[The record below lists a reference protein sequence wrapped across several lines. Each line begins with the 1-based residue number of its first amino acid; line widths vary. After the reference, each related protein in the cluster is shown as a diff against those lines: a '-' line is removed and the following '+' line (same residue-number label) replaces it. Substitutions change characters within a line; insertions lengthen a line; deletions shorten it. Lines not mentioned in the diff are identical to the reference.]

1 MTVAAAAQPQTDTAV
16 PAEAVSTRG
25 SWNFEDRNAKLLA
38 LGASDGRTVD
48 FDKMAQERQAR
59 ESEIVS
65 RLQLGTG
72 QDIVLDLGSGMGL
85 VGEVIAPHVS
95 QLHCCDISDVF
106 LADCKSRLAHF
117 PHVHYHQIMYADLSA
132 LQGIGINK
140 GYATLLFIHFNF
152 YDFILYLSEIN
163 RIMATGG
170 FLYFDFNDVGQFNL
184 DNPDDTFNL
193 QIPIYKE
200 KRLHWVFECM
210 HMSSIHTIR
219 HIAPQ
224 LGFSVLGHWT
234 GTACFS
240 QCLIQKVR
248 DI

>member
-1 MTVAAAAQPQTDTAV
+1 MT
-16 PAEAVSTRG
+16 AEAVPHTDAAAPAQAVSARG

-48 FDKMAQERQAR
+48 FEKMVQERHAR
-59 ESEIVS
+59 GPEIVS

-72 QDIVLDLGSGMGL
+72 QDIVVDLGSGMGL
-85 VGEVIAPHVS
+85 VGEAIAPHVS

-106 LADCKSRLAHF
+106 LADCQARLARF
-117 PHVHYHQIMYADLSA
+117 PHVRYHQIAYADLSV

-152 YDFILYLSEIN
+152 YDLILYLMAIN
-163 RIMATGG
+163 RIMARGG
-170 FLYFDFNDVGQFNL
+170 LFYFDFNDVGQFDLKNSE
-184 DNPDDTFNL
+184 DTFNL
-193 QIPIYKE
+193 QIPLYKDN
-200 KRLHWVFECM
+200 RLHWVFECM

-219 HIAPQ
+219 HMAPQ
-224 LGFSVLGHWT
+224 LGFNVLGHWT
-234 GTACFS
+234 GSACFS